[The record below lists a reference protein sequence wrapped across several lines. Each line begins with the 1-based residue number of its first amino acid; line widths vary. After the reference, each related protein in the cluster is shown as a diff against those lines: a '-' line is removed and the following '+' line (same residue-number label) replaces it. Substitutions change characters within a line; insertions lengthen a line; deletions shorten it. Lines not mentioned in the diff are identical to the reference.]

1 MVKLLISIAITLLL
15 IIGGVSGYF
24 IWNLNKEIDN
34 LETTLSQSI
43 DEMDKDFDRE
53 LESRNEK
60 LNNTINAT
68 HSSIDNISETTG
80 QQLTGIESEITL
92 NATNIKILEDKN
104 KANEELLT
112 SSILQ
117 AGIIYENVKQAI
129 IRISDGESMV
139 GSGFIVSPEQSVSNN
154 RTNKIITAYHVVEE
168 LEDIFVSLY
177 DGRTWKADIWAFSK
191 NADIAILKLKA
202 DDPSLLPDMSSLPS
216 VELVDSSSVKAG
228 DPVIVVGSPIDE
240 DLQLGLKESATT
252 GIVSYVARSITV
264 EENRISNLIQ
274 FDAATNF
281 GNSGGPVFNVYGKVI
296 GMVVAGISPLIG
308 DGVNFAVAANQ
319 ISKVETAIISED
331 PGPHEWQYPWIGI
344 TCEDITPEDIIA
356 SSNKVTTGAVVNE
369 ILDQAEVT
377 DIKVDDIIIKLD
389 SRLVRDS
396 DEFYSYLVEYYSP
409 GDTINLEIRHFG
421 EPVYIS
427 LTVKAKPKDS

>member
-1 MVKLLISIAITLLL
+1 VKLLISIAITLLL
-15 IIGGVSGYF
+15 IIGGISGYF

-80 QQLTGIESEITL
+80 QQLTGIESEIKL
-92 NATNIKILEDKN
+92 NALNISKLEEKN
-104 KANEELLT
+104 KYNEEILT

-129 IRISDGESMV
+129 IRISDGESMI
-139 GSGFIVSPEQSVSNN
+139 GSGFIASSVSNISSN
-154 RTNKIITAYHVVEE
+154 ITNKIITAYHVVDN
-168 LEDIFVSLY
+168 LSDIYVSLY
-177 DGRTWKADIWAFSK
+177 DGRSWKADIWAYSK
-191 NADIAILKLKA
+191 EADVAVIRLKA
-202 DDPSLLPDMSSLPS
+202 DDPSLLPDMSSL
-216 VELVDSSSVKAG
+216 SSVDLGDSGSVTAG

-274 FDAATNF
+274 FDAAANF
-281 GNSGGPVFNVYGKVI
+281 GNSGGPVFNVYGNVI

-319 ISKVETAIISED
+319 IRKVETATNSEG

-344 TCEDITPEDIIA
+344 TCQDITPGDIA
-356 SSNKVTTGAVVNE
+356 SDKNTVTTGAVVK
-369 ILDQAEVT
+369 EVSSPA
-377 DIKVDDIIIKLD
+377 DAAGIRVDDIIIIMNNH
-389 SRLVRDS
+389 SINDS
-396 DEFYSYLVEYYSP
+396 DDFYSCLVECYSP
-409 GDTINLEIRHFG
+409 GDTITLEIRRSG
-421 EPVYIS
+421 SPVS
-427 LTVKAKPKDS
+427 VSFSVEVKPKAVK